1 MILSSGVERFVL
13 FTAQR
18 HQHVTNRANFGSQG
32 DLIEFSGHPQADDP
46 RFEAPNTH
54 ITTSVA
60 GGSLFLMKPV
70 KMRPIAPLIFL
81 PELFPSSVFADEPF
95 PLSRRIS

>member
-1 MILSSGVERFVL
+1 MESGTAFIQAGSPLSNFLDILRPMILDSSL
-13 FTAQR
+13 Q
-18 HQHVTNRANFGSQG
+18 
-32 DLIEFSGHPQADDP
+32 I
-46 RFEAPNTH
+46 H

-81 PELFPSSVFADEPF
+81 PELFLSSVFADEPF
-95 PLSRRIS
+95 PLLRRIS